1 MTCLLFQS
9 RVQSCICSVAQ
20 DNSVTLLGLRER
32 KCILLA
38 STHTFPVESIKWR
51 ALDDF
56 LVVGCSDGSVYVW
69 QMETGVQMTDFLW
82 PRVGGVGLAGEWR
95 GVGLV
100 LKSSI

>member
-1 MTCLLFQS
+1 M
-9 RVQSCICSVAQ
+9 AQ

-69 QMETGVQMTDFLW
+69 QMETGMQMTFYK
-82 PRVGGVGLAGEWR
+82 GG
-95 GVGLV
+95 
-100 LKSSI
+100 